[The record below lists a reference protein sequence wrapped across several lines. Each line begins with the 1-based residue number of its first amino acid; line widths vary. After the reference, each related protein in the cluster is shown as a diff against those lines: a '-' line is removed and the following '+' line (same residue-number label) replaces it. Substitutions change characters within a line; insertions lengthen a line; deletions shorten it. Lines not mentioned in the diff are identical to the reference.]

1 MPRRTPIERQ
11 QAINRQLAAEGQ
23 LLADRL
29 CFADKRRT
37 RCKGPMEFIGTLN
50 YVSARATAAW
60 QCGDEATHRRLQ
72 EWLVRFRAWHASGHT
87 LLPPPGL
94 SVAPF
99 ATSCR
104 LATVPAVDS
113 VR

>member
-1 MPRRTPIERQ
+1 MPRRTPVERQ
-11 QAINRQLAAEGQ
+11 QAITRQLAAEGQ
-23 LLADRL
+23 LMADRL

-50 YVSARATAAW
+50 YVSARATAAR

-94 SVAPF
+94 PVAL
-99 ATSCR
+99 
-104 LATVPAVDS
+104 LATTHHLREVVA
-113 VR
+113 RARQR